1 MIQKYTDF
9 VLDLETLSL
18 RPNAVIF
25 DIAIVAF
32 DFKGVAPNLAW
43 TVKPAPVF
51 AGGRAYHIDNKTLA
65 FHDKLKTG
73 QGLAFLHACLTVP
86 EEIEGCARDLDV
98 AQGIKTFIRVHR
110 VNQNARIWAQ
120 GKDFDFPILVNYYRT
135 QFGTNPDG
143 VTDIP
148 WEYRQQRCARDFKDN
163 ALDTY
168 GEPLRV
174 KLEALKATR
183 LPPHNALNDC
193 LNTIEVLRTCAGFM
207 PDFK

>member
-1 MIQKYTDF
+1 MTIKYTDF

-18 RPNAVIF
+18 QPNAVIF
-25 DIAIVAF
+25 EAAMVAF
-32 DFKGVAPNLAW
+32 DFRDATRQIAW
-43 TVKPAPVF
+43 HLKPAPV
-51 AGGRAYHIDNKTLA
+51 RAHRGYDIDPSTLA
-65 FHDKLKTG
+65 FHDALNTG
-73 QGLAFLHACLTVP
+73 PSLEFLHACLTGTYEAPGYIDAIDFAASLEAFVQDHEDP
-86 EEIEGCARDLDV
+86 A
-98 AQGIKTFIRVHR
+98 GI
-110 VNQNARIWAQ
+110 RIWAQ
-120 GKDFDFPILVNYYRT
+120 GKDFDFPILLNYYR
-135 QFGTNPDG
+135 QQLGTDAKG
-143 VTDIP
+143 KTSIP
-148 WEYRQQRCARDFKDN
+148 WEYWQQRCARDFKDN